1 MPPQA
6 AYSLHFSAKG
16 CLIKGFNQNEEDL
29 TISLHQDC
37 NDLNHPVWSYSA
49 LNFGKFSRLNTV
61 QFLSLITIPIFQF
74 PKNLYLI
81 IWKLGQNPFLDLHE
95 FIVKDLRKLL
105 SRDHSYLVRQTI
117 AIIFLIISQG
127 YCFSFKS
134 SIKDN
139 ATNLQIQNLNTELND
154 RSDLR
159 NCLDNS
165 TTNICIYPEILIFL
179 DDKIQEKIR
188 TKNNSETS
196 QQYVNHFIEK
206 LKQKF
211 DKLLDPRNVWNLVGW
226 S

>member
-49 LNFGKFSRLNTV
+49 LNFGKFSPLNTV

-117 AIIFLIISQG
+117 AIIFLIISQL
-127 YCFSFKS
+127 YNV
-134 SIKDN
+134 ILWYI
-139 ATNLQIQNLNTELND
+139 TLYY
-154 RSDLR
+154 
-159 NCLDNS
+159 
-165 TTNICIYPEILIFL
+165 NII
-179 DDKIQEKIR
+179 
-188 TKNNSETS
+188 
-196 QQYVNHFIEK
+196 
-206 LKQKF
+206 
-211 DKLLDPRNVWNLVGW
+211 
-226 S
+226 